1 MTSVD
6 QARNALGF
14 LEDEPHERAF
24 DTLIWGLR
32 ERRDAAA
39 REVPEW
45 EDLRTLAS
53 QIKEHTLSNL
63 AHYLQ
68 MFEASAV
75 RNGATVHWAR
85 DAHEHNQIVYDV
97 LNSHRARHLVKSK
110 SMLTEECELRPFLQR
125 RGIEVTET
133 DLGERIQQLDDQP
146 PTHIV
151 GPAFQKTTQDVAD
164 LFHRV
169 YGSDPGRADP
179 VYLAQVMREHTRPL
193 ILAADA
199 GMTGANFAV
208 AQTGA
213 IVTVTNEGNADL
225 SGNVPNLRI
234 CSVGIEKIIP
244 GTDELAVFIR
254 LLTRSATGER
264 ITQYTSHFAKP
275 REGGEMHIVLVDNGR
290 SQRLA
295 DERFW
300 PSLKCIRCGACM
312 NTCPVYRRSGGLS
325 YGATYM
331 GPIGIIT
338 MPAADILRYRELPF
352 ASTINGSCSNVCP
365 VHIDIH
371 EQIYQW
377 REVMDDHGQFS
388 TTKKAAMKVAGKL
401 LSHPRAFRAAA
412 ESGMAALKVLPH
424 FALYNRF
431 NAWGRH
437 RDVPEPPKETFHQWY
452 ARTRG
457 RDGQAGTAA
466 AEPTAE
472 REEVHHE
479 HA

>member
-1 MTSVD
+1 MRATD
-6 QARNALGF
+6 RARDVLAF
-14 LEDEPHERAF
+14 LEDEAHERAF

-45 EDLRTLAS
+45 EELRTLAS
-53 QIKEHTLSNL
+53 QVKEHTLSNL
-63 AHYLQ
+63 GHYLE
-68 MFEASAV
+68 MFEESAT

-85 DAHEHNQIVYDV
+85 DAHEHNQIVYE
-97 LNSHRARHLVKSK
+97 LLSSHGAQRLMKSK
-110 SMLTEECELRPFLQR
+110 SMLTEECDLRPFLQR

-146 PTHIV
+146 PSHIV
-151 GPAFQKTTQDVAD
+151 GPAFQKTPQDVAE
-164 LFHRV
+164 LFHRI

-179 VYLAQVMREHTRPL
+179 VYLARVMREHTRPL

-225 SGNVPNLRI
+225 SGNVPKLRI
-234 CSVGIEKIIP
+234 CSVGIEKIVP
-244 GTDELAVFIR
+244 GNAELAVFIR

-264 ITQYTSHFAKP
+264 ITQYTSHFTKP
-275 REGGEMHIVLVDNGR
+275 RAGGEMHIVLVDNGR
-290 SQRLA
+290 SSRLA

-312 NTCPVYRRSGGLS
+312 NTCSVYRRSGGLS

-331 GPIGIIT
+331 GPIGIIM
-338 MPAADILRYRELPF
+338 MPAADIRPYHELPF

-365 VHIDIH
+365 VQINIH
-371 EQIYQW
+371 EQIYEW
-377 REVMDDHGQFS
+377 RELMDDAGQFS
-388 TTKKAAMKVAGKL
+388 TTKKAAIKVAGAV
-401 LSHPRAFRAAA
+401 LSNPRAYRAAA
-412 ESGMAALKVLPH
+412 ASGLVALRVLPH
-424 FALYNRF
+424 FALYNRL

-437 RDVPEPPKETFHQWY
+437 RDLPAPPRETFHQWY
-452 ARTRG
+452 PRTHG
-457 RDGQAGTAA
+457 R
-466 AEPTAE
+466 AEDDQS
-472 REEVHHE
+472 
-479 HA
+479 

>member
-1 MTSVD
+1 MKHVD
-6 QARNALGF
+6 QAGIALEF
-14 LEDEPHERAF
+14 LEDEPHMRAF
-24 DTLIWGLR
+24 DELIWGLR

-45 EDLRTLAS
+45 EDLRSLAS
-53 QIKEHTLSNL
+53 QIKEHTLSHL
-63 AHYLQ
+63 ARYLE

-85 DAHEHNQIVYDV
+85 DAHEHNQIVYDI
-97 LNSHRARHLVKSK
+97 LNARGAKHLVKSK
-110 SMLTEECELRPFLQR
+110 SMLTEECDLRPFLER
-125 RGIEVTET
+125 RGIQVTET
-133 DLGERIQQLDDQP
+133 DLGERIQLLDDQP

-151 GPAFQKTTQDVAD
+151 GPAFQKTPEQVAE

-169 YGSDPGRADP
+169 YGSDPGNADP
-179 VYLAQVMREHTRPL
+179 VYLAGVMREHTRPL
-193 ILAADA
+193 FLSADA
-199 GMTGANFAV
+199 GMTGANFAL

-225 SGNVPNLRI
+225 SANIPKLRI

-244 GTDELAVFIR
+244 GPAELAVFIR

-264 ITQYTSHFAKP
+264 ITQYTSHFTKP
-275 REGGEMHIVLVDNGR
+275 RDGGEMHIVLGDNGR
-290 SQRLA
+290 SARLA

-325 YGATYM
+325 YGGTYM
-331 GPIGIIT
+331 GPIGIIM
-338 MPAADILRYRELPF
+338 MPATDIRRYRELPF

-377 REVMDDHGQFS
+377 RGVMDDRGQFS
-388 TTKKAAMKVAGKL
+388 TTKKAAMKVAGTV
-401 LSHPRAFRAAA
+401 LSHPRAYRAAA
-412 ESGMAALKVLPH
+412 ESGVAALKVLPH
-424 FALYNRF
+424 FALYNRL

-437 RDVPEPPKETFHQWY
+437 RDVPEPPTETFHQWY

-457 RDGQAGTAA
+457 RDSTAGPEEAHD
-466 AEPTAE
+466 E
-472 REEVHHE
+472 RT
-479 HA
+479 

>member
-1 MTSVD
+1 MKSGD
-6 QARNALGF
+6 LARNALAF
-14 LEDEPHERAF
+14 LEDEAHERAF

-39 REVPEW
+39 REVGEW

-63 AHYLQ
+63 AHYLE
-68 MFEASAV
+68 MFEESAT
-75 RNGATVHWAR
+75 RNGVTVHWAR
-85 DAHEHNQIVYDV
+85 DAHEHNQIVYE
-97 LNSHRARHLVKSK
+97 LLSSHGALCLVKSK
-110 SMLTEECELRPFLQR
+110 SMLTEECDLRPFLQR

-151 GPAFQKTTQDVAD
+151 GPAFQKTPQDVAE

-169 YGSDPGRADP
+169 YGSDPDKADP
-179 VYLAQVMREHTRPL
+179 VYLARVMREHTRPL

-225 SGNVPNLRI
+225 SGNVPKLRI
-234 CSVGIEKIIP
+234 CSVGIEKIVP
-244 GTDELAVFIR
+244 GNAELAVFIR

-275 REGGEMHIVLVDNGR
+275 RAGGEMHIVLVDNGR
-290 SQRLA
+290 SARLA

-300 PSLKCIRCGACM
+300 ASLKCIRCGACM

-331 GPIGIIT
+331 GPIGIIM
-338 MPAADILRYRELPF
+338 MPAVDIRRYHELPF

-365 VHIDIH
+365 VQINIH
-371 EQIYQW
+371 EQIYEW
-377 REVMDDHGQFS
+377 RGLMDEAGQFS
-388 TTKKAAMKVAGKL
+388 TTKKAAMKVAGAV
-401 LSHPRAFRAAA
+401 LSNPRAYRAAA
-412 ESGMAALKVLPH
+412 ASGLVALRVLPH
-424 FALYNRF
+424 FALYNRL

-437 RDVPEPPKETFHQWY
+437 RDLPAPPRETFHQWY

-457 RDGQAGTAA
+457 RVEGDQS
-466 AEPTAE
+466 
-472 REEVHHE
+472 
-479 HA
+479 